1 MSESQRQSIPDGT
14 YTAEN
19 NVTATYSINYGNSII
34 SNLVHM
40 YNHIVCSHYMYMSG
54 MVRSK
59 LATSTMKTDTTCDM
73 KCQQWSSVH

>member
-1 MSESQRQSIPDGT
+1 MSESQRQSMPDGT

-19 NVTATYSINYGNSII
+19 NVTATYSINYGNFII

-59 LATSTMKTDTTCDM
+59 LATSAM
-73 KCQQWSSVH
+73 